1 MSKIFNFTQRTQEH
15 AEKKKFLEINREHP
29 YVLVNRRLFRSV
41 ETGKRIN
48 LQQKLKNTDLK
59 AL

>member
-1 MSKIFNFTQRTQEH
+1 MQ
-15 AEKKKFLEINREHP
+15 KKKFLEINREHP
-29 YVLVNRRLFRSV
+29 YVLVKRRLFRSV